1 MSILDKILLIF
12 WASQLLVVE
21 KKYLGVPESFGR
33 KKKQTLKYIYD
44 NVGNKVAGW
53 HNRFLTP
60 AGKEILLKAV
70 AQAMPV
76 FTMNDFELPVSLC
89 SEIDSIL
96 SKFWWGS
103 HNGKRKMSWVSW
115 KKMSV
120 SKAHGGLGFRDI
132 RKFNQALLANQIWK
146 LSSRKQSLVYR
157 VLKHRYFKNGD
168 IWNAKKGHQSSY
180 GWKSLLHGRELLL
193 QGTQSSIGNGKQTC
207 LSDAWLPT
215 YPPRCPTLFT
225 IYQP

>member
-76 FTMNDFELPVSLC
+76 LP
-89 SEIDSIL
+89 
-96 SKFWWGS
+96 
-103 HNGKRKMSWVSW
+103 
-115 KKMSV
+115 
-120 SKAHGGLGFRDI
+120 
-132 RKFNQALLANQIWK
+132 
-146 LSSRKQSLVYR
+146 
-157 VLKHRYFKNGD
+157 
-168 IWNAKKGHQSSY
+168 
-180 GWKSLLHGRELLL
+180 
-193 QGTQSSIGNGKQTC
+193 
-207 LSDAWLPT
+207 
-215 YPPRCPTLFT
+215 
-225 IYQP
+225 